1 MYADPAYTR
10 RGAFAPGLQLEGG
23 EPRVVPGM
31 AGRAH
36 ATAYPGGRVAERQ
49 GLAGAGASGRTAV
62 H

>member
-1 MYADPAYTR
+1 MPILHI

-23 EPRVVPGM
+23 EPLAAPGM

-36 ATAYPGGRVAERQ
+36 ATAYLAGRVAERQ

>member
-1 MYADPAYTR
+1 MPILHI
-10 RGAFAPGLQLEGG
+10 RGALSPALQLEDG
-23 EPRVVPGM
+23 EPLAVPGM